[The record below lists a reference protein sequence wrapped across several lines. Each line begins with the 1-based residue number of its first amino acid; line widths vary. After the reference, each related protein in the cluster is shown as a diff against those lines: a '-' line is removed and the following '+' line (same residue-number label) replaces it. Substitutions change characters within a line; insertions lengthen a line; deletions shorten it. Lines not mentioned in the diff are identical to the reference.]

1 MAKRRANGHRW
12 PGMLQSSKDRAK
24 PLMIGFVEEFRFPD
38 VR

>member
-24 PLMIGFVEEFRFPD
+24 LLMIGFVEEFRFPD